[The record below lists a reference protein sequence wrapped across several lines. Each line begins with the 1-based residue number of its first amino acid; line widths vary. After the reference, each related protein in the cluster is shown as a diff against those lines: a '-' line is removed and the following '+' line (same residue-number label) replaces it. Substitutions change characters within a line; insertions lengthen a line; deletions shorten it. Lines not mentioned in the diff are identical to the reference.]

1 MEEEEGLSNL
11 LDDMDPVVPDVSVVE
26 EGEDGMDVS
35 DDKVVVHPLLLLVML
50 EGMSTSILFSGTV
63 GGANAALL
71 TTPLLLEQRFCRR
84 NLSLYS
90 GRSAKAMMVILMMT
104 PC

>member
-1 MEEEEGLSNL
+1 MFEVIKEEEEGLSNL
-11 LDDMDPVVPDVSVVE
+11 LDDMDPVVPDASVVE
-26 EGEDGMDVS
+26 EGEDRMDVS
-35 DDKVVVHPLLLLVML
+35 DDEVVVHP
-50 EGMSTSILFSGTV
+50 S
-63 GGANAALL
+63 GANAALL

-84 NLSLYS
+84 NLSLYR